1 MHLEDLDVPVVAE
14 ALRDLLD
21 QAEQQVDAE
30 AGIGRPD
37 HRHVAGRVADRLL
50 LLAGEAGRADH
61 DWPPKFGGER
71 RMAAGRR
78 RRGELDRDIAVAQQP
93 VRAVAGD
100 DAKPADP
107 GELAEVLADR
117 AAARP
122 GDAAGQRAALGR
134 DDVGDQHAAH
144 PAAAPDNPD
153 SGLGHACLPR

>member
-1 MHLEDLDVPVVAE
+1 MTWCSPILSPPRRAVKPIA
-14 ALRDLLD
+14 
-21 QAEQQVDAE
+21 
-30 AGIGRPD
+30 P
-37 HRHVAGRVADRLL
+37 AGRGPVMPSRPRCATSSSATPRAAAAARPRL
-50 LLAGEAGRADH
+50 
-61 DWPPKFGGER
+61 
-71 RMAAGRR
+71 
-78 RRGELDRDIAVAQQP
+78 
-93 VRAVAGD
+93 RAVAGD